1 MNENFGIALGPGA
14 LRGLAHIGVLQVL
27 EANGYK
33 PAFVAGCSIGSAVGG
48 LYAAGVRPKEMAR
61 MCGLM
66 TDAKVYDRAL
76 KRRGLMSGD
85 RLQRLIRT
93 LTHEK
98 MITDCKIPYAACAV
112 DLECGELHY
121 IREGPIHEA
130 VRASCS
136 IPGLFT
142 PVDTG
147 GRVLVDGGIMVGVPG
162 ALCRQLGA
170 PKVIGV
176 DVAVRGHTTKMRNAL
191 EIGVRSLLLMQY
203 EMYRLMDHNVD
214 LMITPDVEDCFALKW
229 ANTQDCIARGRAAAE
244 AALPEIKKLLA

>member
-1 MNENFGIALGPGA
+1 MNSFGIALGPGA

-27 EANGYK
+27 EVNGYK
-33 PAFVAGCSIGSAVGG
+33 PSFVAGCSVGSVVGG
-48 LYAAGVRPKEMAR
+48 LYAAGVKPKEMAR

-66 TDAKVYDRAL
+66 TDAKFYDRAL

-93 LTHEK
+93 MTRDKL
-98 MITDCKIPYAACAV
+98 ITDCKIPYAACAV
-112 DLECGELHY
+112 DLECGQLHY
-121 IREGPIHEA
+121 IRQGPIHEA

-142 PVDTG
+142 PVDNG
-147 GRVLVDGGIMVGVPG
+147 GRVLVDGGIMIGVPG

-176 DVAVRGHTTKMRNAL
+176 DVAVRGHATKMRNAF
-191 EIGVRSLLLMQY
+191 EIGIRSLMLMQF
-203 EMYRLMDHNVD
+203 EMYRQMDHGVD

-229 ANTQDCIARGRAAAE
+229 AHTEECIERGRIAAE
-244 AALPEIKKLLA
+244 AALPEIARLLG